1 MNKFTYIILL
11 LFLGGISSCGLNTNL
26 MFKEAKDDT
35 AKTDSIP
42 LRPENE
48 YTISKDDK
56 FTFQLYT
63 KNGEGIINGM
73 TGIKDDATSKPDVE
87 YVVRQDG
94 TAELPIIGSLKVAG
108 LTVQKCE
115 DTLAKLYE
123 ISNGYINPYVQVKLT
138 NQRVIVFPGS
148 GSDAKVIPLQNNNT
162 TLMEVIALA
171 GGIAERGKANTVK
184 LIRSENNKRVVYRMD
199 LSTIEGLKYSD
210 MIVQAN
216 DYIYIEPSEQISK
229 QVVASTAP
237 IVSLLSSI
245 FVILTVAL
253 TLK

>member
-1 MNKFTYIILL
+1 MNRLTYILFTFLL
-11 LFLGGISSCGLNTNL
+11 LGFSSCGLNSNL
-26 MFKEAKDDT
+26 MFKEAKGET
-35 AKTDSIP
+35 AQTDSIP
-42 LRPENE
+42 LRPAGE

-56 FTFQLYT
+56 FSFQLYT
-63 KNGEGIINGM
+63 KNGEAIINGM
-73 TGIKDDATSKPDVE
+73 TGIKQEGVTKPDVE

-94 TAELPIIGSLKVAG
+94 TAELPILGSLKVSG
-108 LTVQKCE
+108 LTVQQCE

-123 ISNGYINPYVQVKLT
+123 QKNGYINPYVQLKLT
-138 NQRVIVFPGS
+138 NQRVIIFPGS
-148 GSDAKVIPLQNNNT
+148 GGDAKVIPLQNSNT

-171 GGIAERGKANTVK
+171 GGIADRGKANTVK

-199 LSTIEGLKYSD
+199 FSTIEGLKYSD

-216 DYIYIEPSEQISK
+216 DYIYIEPNEQVGK
-229 QVVASTAP
+229 QVIASAAP

-245 FVILTVAL
+245 LVILTVAL

>member
-1 MNKFTYIILL
+1 MVKHTYILISLL
-11 LFLGGISSCGLNTNL
+11 IWGISSCGVNSNL
-26 MFKEAKDDT
+26 MFKEAKGDVVQS
-35 AKTDSIP
+35 DSIP
-42 LRPENE
+42 LRPAEE

-56 FTFQLYT
+56 FVFQLYT
-63 KNGEGIINGM
+63 KNGEAIINGM
-73 TGIKDDATSKPDVE
+73 TGVKQEGANIRDVE

-94 TAELPIIGSLKVAG
+94 SAELPIIGSLQVAG
-108 LTVQKCE
+108 LTVQQCE

-123 ISNGYINPYVQVKLT
+123 EKNGYINPFVQLKLT
-138 NQRVIVFPGS
+138 NQRVIVFPGN
-148 GSDAKVIPLQNNNT
+148 GGDAKVIPLQNSNT

-171 GGIAERGKANTVK
+171 GGIADRGKANTVK

-199 LSTIEGLKYSD
+199 LSTIEGLKYCD

-216 DYIYIEPSEQISK
+216 DYIYIEPNEQIGK

-237 IVSLLSSI
+237 IISLISSML
-245 FVILTVAL
+245 FILTIAL